1 MLSTIA
7 DKTPT
12 IELAIVG
19 PNPSYNISETN
30 DRYPIK
36 PKPPTL
42 KITPKKK
49 SNVSHSALE
58 IFLKKSNL
66 LSSFLDCKLFLN
78 NKNTNQEGLDQ
89 TSYLALVVN
98 VKYYENLLH

>member
-1 MLSTIA
+1 MTANITGILSTIA

-36 PKPPTL
+36 PKPQTL
-42 KITPKKK
+42 RMTPKKK
-49 SNVSHSALE
+49 NNVSHSALE

-66 LSSFLDCKLFLN
+66 LSSVS
-78 NKNTNQEGLDQ
+78 GLYV
-89 TSYLALVVN
+89 TF
-98 VKYYENLLH
+98 K